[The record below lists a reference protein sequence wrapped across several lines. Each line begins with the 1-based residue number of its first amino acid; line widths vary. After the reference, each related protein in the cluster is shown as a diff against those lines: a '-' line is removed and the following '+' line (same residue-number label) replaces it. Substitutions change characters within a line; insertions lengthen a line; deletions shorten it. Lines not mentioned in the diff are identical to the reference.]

1 MKCYPALICCC
12 ALVLGG
18 CATWDG
24 LAFRSQSPE
33 GADDAPKTKLVG
45 TLTTPYGLFPVR
57 AEAVALVT
65 GLPGTGSDPGPSP
78 ERGALVAEMRTRG
91 VDHPNNILNSK
102 TASLVLARAMLRPGI
117 QKGERVDVEVRVPSR
132 SETTS
137 LRGGWLL
144 ETRLKE
150 LAVLDRQVHDGHV
163 LALAEGPILV
173 DPSAQPDKD
182 RVATCRG
189 RILGGAV
196 VLKSR
201 ILGLVLTPGN
211 QTVGNSARVATVVN
225 NRFHTVQKSIQVGVA
240 KAKTDQLIELTIHPR
255 YKDNV
260 DRYVQVVRAIA
271 MKENSAERMA
281 RIERLQRELL
291 DPLTAGAA
299 ARQLEALG
307 RDGVESLRK
316 GLEASDREVRFFA
329 AEALAYLDRREAA
342 EPLAEMARQEPAFRV
357 FALGALGAMDDSAAR
372 DQLEQLL
379 HVPSA
384 ETRYGAFRALWVM
397 NPSHPL
403 VAGDAQIKAFHYS
416 VVDSAGPPMI
426 HVTRNRRPEVV
437 LFGLQQRFSQP
448 LALNAG
454 PNIMITSTGSGE
466 VAVSKYVVG
475 QADQKRIVSTS
486 VDEVIRAIVDLGGT
500 YPDVVQALGEA
511 KAARVLASRFEVDAL
526 PEAGRSYERMAANS
540 SESPSRDGA
549 EPSDSGGFPSLP
561 EEGKEPVS
569 SRRSG
574 PFRSFL
580 VRMMGRDA
588 E

>member
-1 MKCYPALICCC
+1 
-12 ALVLGG
+12 
-18 CATWDG
+18 
-24 LAFRSQSPE
+24 
-33 GADDAPKTKLVG
+33 
-45 TLTTPYGLFPVR
+45 
-57 AEAVALVT
+57 
-65 GLPGTGSDPGPSP
+65 
-78 ERGALVAEMRTRG
+78 
-91 VDHPNNILNSK
+91 
-102 TASLVLARAMLRPGI
+102 
-117 QKGERVDVEVRVPSR
+117 VDVEVRVPSR

-173 DPSAQPDKD
+173 DPSAQPDKA

-329 AEALAYLDRREAA
+329 AEALAYLARREAA
-342 EPLAEMARQEPAFRV
+342 APLAAMARQAPAVRV
-357 FALGALGAMDDSAAR
+357 VALGALGALGAC
-372 DQLEQLL
+372 
-379 HVPSA
+379 HA
-384 ETRYGAFRALWVM
+384 ESPPVGRPLRAPTAFQPAVGAE
-397 NPSHPL
+397 
-403 VAGDAQIKAFHYS
+403 
-416 VVDSAGPPMI
+416 
-426 HVTRNRRPEVV
+426 RRPEHHDHLDRFRRGGGEQVRGRPGGSETHRV
-437 LFGLQQRFSQP
+437 DQR
-448 LALNAG
+448 G
-454 PNIMITSTGSGE
+454 
-466 VAVSKYVVG
+466 
-475 QADQKRIVSTS
+475 
-486 VDEVIRAIVDLGGT
+486 
-500 YPDVVQALGEA
+500 
-511 KAARVLASRFEVDAL
+511 
-526 PEAGRSYERMAANS
+526 
-540 SESPSRDGA
+540 
-549 EPSDSGGFPSLP
+549 
-561 EEGKEPVS
+561 
-569 SRRSG
+569 
-574 PFRSFL
+574 
-580 VRMMGRDA
+580 
-588 E
+588 